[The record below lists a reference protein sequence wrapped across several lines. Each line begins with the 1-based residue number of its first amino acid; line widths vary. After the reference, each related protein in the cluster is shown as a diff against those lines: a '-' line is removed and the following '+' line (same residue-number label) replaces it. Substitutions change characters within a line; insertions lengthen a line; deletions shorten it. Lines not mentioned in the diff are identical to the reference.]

1 MDTRHFKYTD
11 ELTDW
16 VNSNIQI
23 SQIIS
28 IASAGVHSEGY
39 VLFYK
44 LKP

>member
-1 MDTRHFKYTD
+1 MDTKHFKYAND
-11 ELTDW
+11 LTDW
-16 VNSNIQI
+16 VHSNIQI

-28 IASAGVHSEGY
+28 IASAGAHSEGY